1 MNTNTNND
9 FELVEDNEIYA
20 QLGKNV
26 EAETKSEIDSK
37 NKKITLVTLIDDSL
51 SMNPYKEDTIE
62 GITDFI
68 DEQKEIAEEE
78 FDLYIYKFATK
89 LNRRVYGGPI
99 QNAPNLIGMYNPQG
113 KGTALYESMYKC
125 MGRIKELTSTDKKQ
139 FVIFCIVT
147 DGEDNRGMH
156 NTPQYTAKD
165 CFDRVKSD
173 EYSEWKF
180 YYMGAVANAKAQGKK
195 LGVTDPECCIQFDQK
210 ANNGQGTSQAFRI
223 MSKHVYQSVES
234 AYQSLGK
241 NT

>member
-1 MNTNTNND
+1 MNND
-9 FELVEDNEIYA
+9 FELVGGEIYA

-26 EAETKSEIDSK
+26 EAETKSEVDPKDVIP
-37 NKKITLVTLIDDSL
+37 ITLAIILDNSG
-51 SMNPYKEDTIE
+51 SMYNHKEDTIT
-62 GITDFI
+62 GVMDFI
-68 DEQKEIAEEE
+68 DKQKEIAEEG
-78 FDLYIYKFATK
+78 FNLYIYKFDTK
-89 LNRRVYGGPI
+89 LYRRVYGGPI

-139 FVIFCIVT
+139 FVIFCVVT
-147 DGEDNRGMH
+147 DGEDNRGIY

>member
-1 MNTNTNND
+1 M
-9 FELVEDNEIYA
+9 YM
-20 QLGKNV
+20 GH
-26 EAETKSEIDSK
+26 
-37 NKKITLVTLIDDSL
+37 KKL
-51 SMNPYKEDTIE
+51 SM
-62 GITDFI
+62 
-68 DEQKEIAEEE
+68 
-78 FDLYIYKFATK
+78 YI
-89 LNRRVYGGPI
+89 
-99 QNAPNLIGMYNPQG
+99 
-113 KGTALYESMYKC
+113 C

-139 FVIFCIVT
+139 FVIFCVVT
-147 DGEDNRGMH
+147 DGEDNRGIY